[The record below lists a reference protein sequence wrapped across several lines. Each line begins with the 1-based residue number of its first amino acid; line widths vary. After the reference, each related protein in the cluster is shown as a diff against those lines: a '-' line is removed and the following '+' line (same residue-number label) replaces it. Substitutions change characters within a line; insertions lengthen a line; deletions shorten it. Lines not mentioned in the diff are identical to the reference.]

1 VATIDK
7 TSEQYQRHKEDMAR
21 RSRERAQSS
30 REIGPLPAVADPARR
45 ARCKDSLKLFLE
57 TYLKETFNLPWSND
71 HLRAIEVMQDV
82 ILHGGQ
88 YALAMPR
95 RQGKTTLITGATL
108 WAILYGHCKFVVVVA
123 ATKADSIKIANNVK
137 ITIEADEN
145 LSGDFPEA
153 CYPIQRLEGINHRTG
168 GQTLDGEQTRIRW
181 TREELVFP
189 TVPGAPSSSARL
201 YCRSITGA
209 IRGLSD
215 KLPDGTTIRPE
226 LVLLDDPQT
235 ERSAKSAHSTA
246 ERERTTSRAV
256 LGLGG
261 ARKRLAAFA
270 AVTVIQQDDLAAR
283 LLDRKRNPDWRGDL
297 MKLVYRMPDN
307 MDWWRGYRDKRNELI
322 RLEQPLEQLNDYYRA
337 NRETADAGCQVAWE
351 YRHEPDQVSAIQY
364 AMDLWAK
371 DEDAFLS
378 EYQNSPRSQD
388 VENAFALVPAD
399 IGKKLSGVPR
409 GYVPDWAEQLT
420 AFCDVQQDA
429 LFYLVAAWDQQ
440 LRGHVVDY
448 GSWPEQGRQYFT
460 KQDIRKTLQEHYGVA
475 TVQHGLL
482 AGITEI
488 SERLLSKQ
496 YAYQTRGT
504 TSVNLLLIDA
514 NWQPSTDIVYQVART
529 LGAGRLMPWH
539 GRYVSAT
546 TAPIESW
553 KREPS
558 DKVGPGWKTQLGRR
572 NQRHLICDV
581 NQWKTVVGQRIKTTD
596 DKTGITVF
604 GDRPDTHAM
613 LADHLSSEYA
623 IDSSSEST
631 GRRVLEWKLRPNR
644 DNEWF
649 DGLVGSAVAASFL
662 GAALPG
668 QTVKQHKQKVSWR
681 EQQQAK
687 RHTR

>member
-1 VATIDK
+1 MATMDK
-7 TSEQYQRHKEDMAR
+7 DSEAYQRHKADMAR
-21 RSRERAQSS
+21 RSRERAQTS

-45 ARCKDSLKLFLE
+45 ESCRHSLQLFLE
-57 TYLKETFNLPWSND
+57 TYLKETFNLPWSAD
-71 HLRAIEVMQDV
+71 HLRAISVMQEV
-82 ILHGGQ
+82 ILQGGQ

-108 WAILYGHCKFVVVVA
+108 WAIFYGHCKFVVVVA
-123 ATKADSIKIANNVK
+123 ATKADSVKIANNVK
-137 ITIEADEN
+137 ITIETDEA
-145 LSGDFPEA
+145 LGADFPEV

-189 TVPGAPSSSARL
+189 YVPGAASSAARL

-246 ERERTTSRAV
+246 ERERVISRAV

-261 ARKRLAAFA
+261 ARKRLAGFA
-270 AVTVIQQDDLAAR
+270 AVTVIQQEDLAAR

-297 MKLVYRMPDN
+297 MKLVYEMPAN
-307 MDWWRGYRDKRNELI
+307 MDFWRSYRDKRNELI
-322 RLEQPLEQLNDYYRA
+322 RLEQPLEQLNDFYRQ
-337 NRETADAGCQVAWE
+337 NREIADAGCRVAWE
-351 YRHEPDQVSAIQY
+351 WRYEPDQVSAIQY

-378 EYQNSPRSQD
+378 EYQNSPRAQEL
-388 VENAFALVPAD
+388 ENAFSLVPAD
-399 IGKKLSGVPR
+399 VTAKLSGVPR

-429 LFYLVAAWDQQ
+429 LFYLIAAWDSQ

-448 GSWPEQGRQYFT
+448 GSWPEQGRLYFT
-460 KQDIRKTLQEHYGVA
+460 KADIRKSLMDHYGVA
-475 TVQHGLL
+475 TVAHGLL

-488 SERLLSKQ
+488 AERITSKT
-496 YAYQTRGT
+496 YSYQSRGQ
-504 TSVNLLLIDA
+504 TSVNLLLVDA

-529 LGAGRLMPWH
+529 VGAGRVMPWH
-539 GRYVSAT
+539 GRYVGPT
-546 TAPIESW
+546 TAPIEAW

-558 DKVGPGWKTQLGRR
+558 DKIGPGWKTAQGRR
-572 NQRHLICDV
+572 NQRHLVCDV

-596 DKTGITVF
+596 EKTGITIF
-604 GDRPDTHAM
+604 GDRADTHAM
-613 LADHLSSEYA
+613 LSDHLSSEYA
-623 IDSSSEST
+623 LDASSEAT

-649 DGLVGSAVAASFL
+649 DGLVGSAVAASYL
-662 GAALPG
+662 GATLPG
-668 QTVKQHKQKVSWR
+668 QVAKTERKKVSWR

-687 RHTR
+687 RGGR